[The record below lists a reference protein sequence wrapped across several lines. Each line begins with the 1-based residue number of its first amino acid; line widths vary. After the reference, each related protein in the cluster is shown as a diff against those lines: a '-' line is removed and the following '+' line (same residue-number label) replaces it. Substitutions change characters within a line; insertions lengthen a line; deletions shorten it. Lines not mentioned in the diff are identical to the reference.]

1 MNVLKK
7 YIAKANIIVLIV
19 VFILLILYILNIAIC
34 GENNSQHVWLTHI
47 LYITAFISLLISIIY
62 YNLNKTKLNYL
73 LIYITFIQIVI
84 FIIFNIIFKEEL
96 REFINLIIQDFMDF
110 LNCYGVALG
119 CTRHHTSIYK

>member
-34 GENNSQHVWLTHI
+34 RENNSQHVWLTHI

-96 REFINLIIQDFMDF
+96 REFINLI
-110 LNCYGVALG
+110 
-119 CTRHHTSIYK
+119 S